1 MRKYWEPPKVK
12 LDTKS
17 LKDINI
23 ETNIEYLNLQDS
35 IFNVAKELE
44 KQRDNTINEILNNMG
59 ITKEFISQNRDDFV
73 MYTSNYYPA
82 RLFFYKDIH
91 LFDEVYISMPSDQ
104 SFRYE
109 YRIYFKGKIN

>member
-23 ETNIEYLNLQDS
+23 ETNIEYLNLQDP

-44 KQRDNTINEILNNMG
+44 KQRDNTINEILSNMG
-59 ITKEFISQNRDDFV
+59 ITKKFMIQNKDDFV
-73 MYTSNYYPA
+73 MYFSSSD
-82 RLFFYKDIH
+82 LVKQFFYKDIH
-91 LFDEVYISMPSDQ
+91 LFDEVNVTMPGDKT
-104 SFRYE
+104 FRYE
-109 YRIYFKGKIN
+109 YRIYFKDKIS